1 MVATMRTTRTT
12 AMAAFGRE
20 RQRQPHN
27 ANSKEKN
34 TCCCCRFSFSSPCC
48 HAASLSDGPRLLRGP
63 FQAIPSL
70 PRDAQQGA
78 PAQTIRRFTGILSFS
93 RPKTCPSSSF
103 SLPSTRKSMGEK
115 QPSNEATSQKT
126 QIGTRTTLKKKKH
139 QHTSCLHE
147 QKQKHQQRKIPIFPV
162 APFPSLS
169 LTHSLTLSVFERRVL
184 RSVSI
189 VPSIRPPPSSW
200 RQDPPQCFS
209 PSRQDNNIWTR

>member
-103 SLPSTRKSMGEK
+103 SLPSRRKSMGEK

-126 QIGTRTTLKKKKH
+126 QIGTRTTLKKKN
-139 QHTSCLHE
+139 TSTRLVCTNKNKSTNNEKSRSFLSL
-147 QKQKHQQRKIPIFPV
+147 RSP
-162 APFPSLS
+162 LS

>member
-126 QIGTRTTLKKKKH
+126 QIGTRTTLKKKTPARVLSARTK
-139 QHTSCLHE
+139 T
-147 QKQKHQQRKIPIFPV
+147 K
-162 APFPSLS
+162 APTTKNPDLSRRSVPLSLS
-169 LTHSLTLSVFERRVL
+169 HSLTLSVFERRVL